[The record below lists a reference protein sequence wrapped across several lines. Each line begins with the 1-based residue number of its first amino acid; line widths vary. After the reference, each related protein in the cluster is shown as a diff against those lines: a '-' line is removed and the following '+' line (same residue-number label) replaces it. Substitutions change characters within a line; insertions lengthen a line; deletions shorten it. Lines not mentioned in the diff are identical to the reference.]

1 MSKAKHLILGATALF
16 ILAKVFGNDKPA
28 PVSPPRAIPRPDSI
42 QATERAS
49 QPLGFMQA
57 TTNLQTNQP
66 QPSVKQHPFIGKW
79 LYSTAKVNMR
89 TDASLTARVSAVVG
103 IGKRVKVLN
112 YRSGW
117 FSVNYANRTGWISER
132 YLNENPPPLPQKSVS
147 SSRLMP
153 PPAANRVMPAHQT
166 GQPVRSP
173 YVGTCDCPYDLMR
186 NGRSCGGR
194 SAYSRPGGRSPVC
207 YR

>member
-1 MSKAKHLILGATALF
+1 MSKAKNWIFGAVALF
-16 ILAKVFGNDKPA
+16 ILTKVFGNDTPA
-28 PVSPPRAIPRPDSI
+28 PVSPPDAIQPQTTI
-42 QATERAS
+42 QATEQAP
-49 QPLGFMQA
+49 QPLGFVQA
-57 TTNLQTNQP
+57 TTHRLTNQP
-66 QPSVKQHPFIGKW
+66 PPSADQHPFIGKW

-89 TDASLTARVSAVVG
+89 SEPSLAARVITVIERG
-103 IGKRVKVLN
+103 RRVQVMN

-117 FSVNYANRTGWISER
+117 FSVTYANRTGWISEL
-132 YLNENPPPLPQKSVS
+132 YLAENPPPVRQKPVSVP
-147 SSRLMP
+147 RIMA
-153 PPAANRVMPAHQT
+153 PPAATHLAPARRS

-173 YVGTCDCPYDLMR
+173 YIGTCDCPYDVMR